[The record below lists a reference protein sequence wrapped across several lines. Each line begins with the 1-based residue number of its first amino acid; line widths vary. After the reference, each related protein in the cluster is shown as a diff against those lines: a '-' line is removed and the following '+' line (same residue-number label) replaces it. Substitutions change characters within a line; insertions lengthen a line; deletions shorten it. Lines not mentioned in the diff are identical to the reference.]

1 MDQFQQDIDER
12 SHLTSS
18 NKFEL
23 LLFRLGSSS
32 EEGTEDAELFGINVF
47 KIREIVPMQSITTA
61 VGTVP
66 PMMGMVNLRGQI
78 IPVIN
83 LSEVMGCK
91 PSTGLNILLVTEYS
105 RSTQAFAVE
114 SVDEIV
120 RLEWGQVMSAE
131 ANTGGKFITSIAKLD
146 SGANEGKL
154 VQVLDV
160 EQILYDMSPKTKLD
174 IHEEKKGSMKIADGK
189 IILAADDSRVARTII
204 SQGLESLGLPFEM
217 YKTGKEAW
225 DAVNRIGDE
234 MAKEGKSVTD
244 RVALVLTDLEMP
256 EMDGFTLTRNIK
268 HDERFK
274 NIPVIVHSSLSGKE
288 NEAHTK
294 TVGADA
300 YVGKFSAPEL
310 MEAIT
315 RVLNKTPA

>member
-1 MDQFQQDIDER
+1 MDQFQQEIDER

-32 EEGTEDAELFGINVF
+32 QDGNEEAELFGINVF
-47 KIREIVPMQSITTA
+47 KIREIVPMQAITTA
-61 VGTVP
+61 VGTLP

-91 PSTGLNILLVTEYS
+91 PATGQNILLVTEYS

-174 IHEEKKGSMKIADGK
+174 IHEEKKGSLQIEEGK

-204 SQGLESLGLPFEM
+204 SQGLEELGLPFEM

-225 DAVNRIGDE
+225 DAINRIEAE
-234 MAKEGKSVTD
+234 MVKEGKSVTD
-244 RVALVLTDLEMP
+244 RIALVLTDLEMP

-268 HDERFK
+268 HDERYK
-274 NIPVIVHSSLSGKE
+274 NIPVIVHSSLSGRE

-294 TVGADA
+294 SVGADA

-310 MEAIT
+310 MDAIA
-315 RVLNKTPA
+315 RVINKAHA